1 RVRSKDDAGNLSTSG
16 DLTFTSAKGASPTPT
31 PPPPPPPPPTTTPP
45 TPGAPELPRSFLD
58 TGYRAP
64 TGQTIAVN
72 VGGDLQSAL
81 NQAQPGDVILIQA
94 GATFT
99 GNFVL
104 PNKTGA
110 GWITVRAS
118 TPDANLAPGIR
129 VTPASASSMPKIISP
144 NSEPAAQTASGA
156 HHFRFVGIEFG
167 VA

>member
-1 RVRSKDDAGNLSTSG
+1 FTTAKSG
-16 DLTFTSAKGASPTPT
+16 SPAPTPTPTPAPTPAPTPPPTPT
-31 PPPPPPPPPTTTPP
+31 PPPL
-45 TPGAPELPRSFLD
+45 PGAPELPRSFLD

-81 NQAQPGDVILIQA
+81 NQAQPGDVIMLQA

-118 TPDANLAPGIR
+118 TSDANLPPGTR
-129 VTPASASSMPKIISP
+129 VTPASASSMPKIMSP
-144 NSEPAAQTASGA
+144 NSEPATQTDSGA

-167 VA
+167 VAPGTPIYNIVA